1 MPGRARSIWLA
12 LGLLAGLWASAPVR
26 AEVWAYVDKRG
37 VTHYA
42 DRQVDRRYELL
53 YRGPSTGTRKSL
65 GLAPGAGGFSARTHA
80 RFEVST
86 AYKSVRHLI
95 REAATT
101 HGLEYDLVKAVIA
114 TESGFNTR
122 AVSPKG
128 AVGLMQLMPDTA
140 KRFGVRPARHETLQE
155 RLTDPR
161 TNVQAGTRYLAW
173 LLKTFNGDVQLALAA
188 YNAGEGAVIRAG
200 RKIPNYRETKDYV
213 RKVTRLRNEL
223 TPPGAVQ
230 PGRPAP
236 PAPGTAPTSDP
247 GGLTKVASAPQAR

>member
-1 MPGRARSIWLA
+1 MAGRARSIWLA
-12 LGLLAGLWASAPVR
+12 LALLAGLWASAPVR

-37 VTHYA
+37 VAHYA

-53 YRGPSTGTRKSL
+53 YRGPSTGNRKSL

-95 REAATT
+95 REAATA

-114 TESGFNTR
+114 TESGFNAR

-128 AVGLMQLMPDTA
+128 AVGLMQLMPATA
-140 KRFGVRPARHETLQE
+140 ERFGVRPARHETLQE

-200 RKIPNYRETKDYV
+200 RRIPNYRETQDYV
-213 RKVTRLRNEL
+213 RKVTLLRNTL
-223 TPPGAVQ
+223 QLPSSVIRS
-230 PGRPAP
+230 RPDASTSKP
-236 PAPGTAPTSDP
+236 VPTVPRS
-247 GGLTKVASAPQAR
+247 